1 MIRSFR
7 DKETEKVWRGEVSR
21 KLPGDIQSTARRK
34 LRMLHR
40 ARDIRDLRVPRKN
53 KLQHFCD
60 CRADDDRWSIRIN
73 DQWRICF
80 SWDAGVADDV
90 EICDYH

>member
-7 DKETEKVWRGEVSR
+7 DKETEKVWHGRYSG
-21 KLPGDIQSTARRK
+21 KLPGDIQSVARRK
-34 LRMLHR
+34 LRMINNAEDL
-40 ARDIRDLRVPRKN
+40 RDLRIPPKN
-53 KLQHFCD
+53 KLKHFCD
-60 CRADDDRWSIRIN
+60 CRKDDDRWSIRIN

-80 SWDAGVADDV
+80 GWDFGNADDV